1 MYLLVIVG
9 VLTSLYYLD
18 PYDYRRRFHGP
29 RLAAFSNLWLAR
41 AAQATK
47 RQTAVDEM
55 HQKYGTFVRI
65 APNHISI
72 ADPAAFE
79 AVYGHSSRLIKTDFY
94 NEFFIDEP
102 DMFTTQDRAAHA
114 IKRKRVANIFSPQ
127 TSWHSNH
134 AYNSTSGSFVDN
146 GIIVAMPQRKVY
158 RVKIRRLLK
167 GVRSSNVRNV
177 KFAYLGFDVI
187 GDLALGSSFGLV
199 ESQRDSVPLRS
210 STSNHTTNVP
220 IVGVTLTIS
229 EVGTAVATWPAW
241 CRPLIRYLPWNYYRS
256 KGIFDFARLT
266 ITKVDEKLDRVKRAG
281 YQPEDRPMV
290 DLIDKLLELKD
301 ESGAHLSR
309 QELLSEAFLFLFAGG
324 DTTSNT
330 LWAFCYLM
338 ATHRDVQKKLQAELD
353 EYIPLE
359 LEVDDHDSTTTPS
372 SVVASFD
379 HIKNLPYLNAC
390 IKEVMRFQSVVGMGL
405 PRAVPTGQ
413 TFTFKDQTFKEG
425 SVISVPSLTINR
437 MDVWGPD
444 AKAFIPERW
453 MGPKTA
459 EFTKYHAPFSFGTR
473 ACIGRNLATMQVSL
487 VAATL
492 FR

>member
-1 MYLLVIVG
+1 
-9 VLTSLYYLD
+9 
-18 PYDYRRRFHGP
+18 
-29 RLAAFSNLWLAR
+29 
-41 AAQATK
+41 
-47 RQTAVDEM
+47 
-55 HQKYGTFVRI
+55 
-65 APNHISI
+65 
-72 ADPAAFE
+72 
-79 AVYGHSSRLIKTDFY
+79 
-94 NEFFIDEP
+94 
-102 DMFTTQDRAAHA
+102 MFTTQDRAAHA
-114 IKRKRVANIFSPQ
+114 IQWKRVANIFSPQ
-127 TSWHSNH
+127 NIDILAFKPHIQQHIWKLCQQWDYCCN
-134 AYNSTSGSFVDN
+134 A
-146 GIIVAMPQRKVY
+146 AAKVG

-167 GVRSSNVRNV
+167 GVRSSNVQNM
-177 KFAYLGFDVI
+177 KFAYLEFDVI
-187 GDLALGSSFGLV
+187 RDLTLGSSFGLV
-199 ESQRDSVPLRS
+199 ELQQDSVPLRS

-220 IVGVTLTIS
+220 IVGVTLAIS
-229 EVGTAVATWPAW
+229 E
-241 CRPLIRYLPWNYYRS
+241 YLPWNYYRS
-256 KGIFDFARLT
+256 KGIFDYARLT

-281 YQPEDRPMV
+281 YQPEDGPMV
-290 DLIDKLLELKD
+290 DLIDKLLELKG

-359 LEVDDHDSTTTPS
+359 LEVDDHGSTTTPS

-390 IKEVMRFQSVVGMGL
+390 VKEVMRFQSVVGMGL

-425 SVISVPSLTINR
+425 SVISVPSLTINQ

-487 VAATL
+487 VTATL